1 MMNLKKNLKIFTL
14 SFVLALVCLMN
25 VNAEEKDVFT
35 VCKTGCDYDSLLAA
49 KGQSAVKGKTVK
61 LMEDMVIDTKTAIAI
76 RPDMTLDL
84 GGHTLTVADGTLL
97 GVYENDI
104 VITNGTLS
112 LKGSSMLV
120 AQSNSEKSD
129 VKTHLTID
137 KSLTINAEDIALA
150 VMPGA
155 DSFSLY
161 GITVDI
167 KGKVN
172 AKNFAII
179 LHGDQK
185 AIDPLA
191 PVINIYDGAEL
202 KSEEDTALY
211 GAGYGFWNIYGGLI
225 EGTEALSIKSGEY
238 NIKGGTFN
246 AFGKYVKNPV
256 AHSNGS
262 EPTGA
267 AISITATEGYEKRVK
282 LNITDGNFN
291 SKNGHA
297 LFEGLTNSTKTA
309 VQNIEIKGGTFTSKE
324 VAVRVDSAKTLG
336 SFITGGTYSS
346 DVKDYVK
353 ELYTSS
359 LKDGK
364 YLVEENKK
372 VETDNKDVSFE
383 SKNPFSNTYKLVV
396 DLIEE
401 TKEEQG
407 LVEKFYAKNT
417 KIKEATLLALYDI
430 NVMDGNNV
438 VRMENGE
445 FTISI
450 AIDKK
455 LQNYDSYKVVY
466 VGDELEEIDAKLVDG
481 KIVFTTSHLSTY
493 GIVGVNNAEV
503 KNPNTGDS
511 VTLFII
517 FGTLSLMLAFGFMYK
532 YKKIINR

>member
-1 MMNLKKNLKIFTL
+1 
-14 SFVLALVCLMN
+14 
-25 VNAEEKDVFT
+25 
-35 VCKTGCDYDSLLAA
+35 
-49 KGQSAVKGKTVK
+49 
-61 LMEDMVIDTKTAIAI
+61 
-76 RPDMTLDL
+76 
-84 GGHTLTVADGTLL
+84 
-97 GVYENDI
+97 
-104 VITNGTLS
+104 
-112 LKGSSMLV
+112 
-120 AQSNSEKSD
+120 
-129 VKTHLTID
+129 
-137 KSLTINAEDIALA
+137 
-150 VMPGA
+150 MPGA

-172 AKNFAII
+172 AKNFAIT

-225 EGTEALSIKSGEY
+225 EGTEALSIKSVEY
-238 NIKGGTFN
+238 NIKGGTF
-246 AFGKYVKNPV
+246 A
-256 AHSNGS
+256 
-262 EPTGA
+262 
-267 AISITATEGYEKRVK
+267 
-282 LNITDGNFN
+282 
-291 SKNGHA
+291 
-297 LFEGLTNSTKTA
+297 
-309 VQNIEIKGGTFTSKE
+309 SKE

-336 SFITGGTYSS
+336 SFITGGTYSP

-364 YLVEENKK
+364 YLVEVNKK

-407 LVEKFYAKNT
+407 LVEKFYAKNA
-417 KIKEATLLALYDI
+417 KIKEANLVALYDI

-445 FTISI
+445 STISI

-466 VGDELEEIDAKLVDG
+466 VGNELEEIDAKLVDG

-517 FGTLSLMLAFGFMYK
+517 FGTLSLMLAFEFYVQ
-532 YKKIINR
+532 I